1 MYFYLLLKDY
11 KEDTRKLTEMGFNGE
26 VFNLELPKVQPCEIP
41 EGNEVK
47 IQVIINKLS
56 NK

>member
-1 MYFYLLLKDY
+1 MKDY
-11 KEDTRKLTEMGFNGE
+11 KEGAKRLTGMGFNGE